1 MIELAALLL
10 LGALIAVSV
19 SLVRERRSRRELEA
33 GHARELAVQRERREA
48 ELRSQAGR
56 TVALF
61 DRMVEGII
69 VLGPDGRI
77 RLSNR
82 AAAAFFGFKLPAD
95 GQTVLEAT
103 RHHEVAALV
112 GRLAREPDVL
122 DHELRLEGLGGARFL
137 QVNALALRS
146 PEGANDGA
154 ILVFHDLT
162 RLRQLEA
169 LRQEFVAN
177 VSHELRTPLSLIKS
191 AAETLIDGGR
201 EDPVVTARFLEI
213 IDKHANRLTHLIDD
227 LLLLARIDS
236 GRVELNLRPVE
247 LRAAAEDAL
256 DDAALIARAR
266 DVTLGNEVPAGL
278 RADADPERLRQV
290 LANLIDNAIKY
301 GRTGGVVTLRGREA
315 GGGMVEISVRDDGPG
330 IPPDALSRVFER
342 FYRVDKARSRE
353 QGGTGLGLAI
363 VKNVVQAHGGDVRV
377 ESSAGRGAEFFLT
390 LPASNGTKLTPV

>member
-1 MIELAALLL
+1 MIEVAAVLLL
-10 LGALIAVSV
+10 VALVAAVW
-19 SLVRERRSRRELEA
+19 SLARERRARRELEA
-33 GHARELAVQRERREA
+33 AHGREIAAQRERREA

-56 TVALF
+56 TAALF

-69 VLGPDGRI
+69 VLGADGRI
-77 RLSNR
+77 RISNR
-82 AAAAFFGFKLPAD
+82 AAAGFFGFTPPAEHL
-95 GQTVLEAT
+95 TVLEAT
-103 RHHEVAALV
+103 RHHEVAVIV
-112 GRLAREPDVL
+112 GRLAREPEVL
-122 DHELRLEGLGGARFL
+122 NHELRLDVAGGARFL
-137 QVNALALRS
+137 QINALALRS
-146 PEGANDGA
+146 AEGAREGA

-201 EDPVVTARFLEI
+201 EDPAITARFLEI

-236 GRVELNLRPVE
+236 GRVELNLRAVG
-247 LRAAAEDAL
+247 LRAAAGDAL

-266 DVTLGNEVPAGL
+266 DVTLGNEVPEGL
-278 RADADPERLRQV
+278 RAEADPERLRQV

-301 GRTGGVVTLRGREA
+301 GRQGGAISLRGRPA

-330 IPPDALSRVFER
+330 IPPEALSRVFER

-377 ESSAGRGAEFFLT
+377 ESVAGRGTEFFLT
-390 LPASNGTKLTPV
+390 LPAAR